1 MIRSFDELL
10 AAVTVGEPVRLVGAA
25 AQDTD
30 TITAMY
36 EAERAGLITPI
47 LVGDTTE
54 MARVMEREGLEFRNA
69 VFVRADTLEESA
81 ARAVELVRGG
91 HGDFLMKG
99 LLDTNIFLK
108 AIVDRERG
116 LPRGKVLSHVMTFD
130 VGTRY
135 HKILITSDGGMCLYP
150 DLEQKAAILR
160 NALTV
165 ARALGVE
172 APKCAVICA
181 KEKVNPKMQPTVD
194 AAELKR
200 MAAEGAFGD
209 AVVEGPISFDLAV
222 SRHWAEVKRFD
233 SPVAGDADVFLL
245 PDIDAGNLLGKCC
258 TALFGA
264 RAAGVIVGSS
274 VPIVMTSRADDSA
287 TKLCSIALGCLM
299 AQSGRQEVG

>member
-1 MIRSFDELL
+1 MIRNFDELL
-10 AAVTVGEPVRLVGAA
+10 ERVRGGKPVRLVGAA

-47 LVGDTTE
+47 LVGDTAE
-54 MARVMEREGLEFRNA
+54 MERVMAQERLEFQNA
-69 VFVRADTLEESA
+69 VFVRADSLEESA

-108 AIVDRERG
+108 AIVNRETG

-130 VGTRY
+130 VGTHY

-150 DLEQKAAILR
+150 DLEQKAEILR
-160 NALTV
+160 NALRV
-165 ARALGVE
+165 ARALGIE

-200 MAAEGAFGD
+200 MAAEGAFGS
-209 AVVEGPISFDLAV
+209 ALVEGPISFDLAV
-222 SRHWAEVKRFD
+222 SRHWADVKHFD
-233 SPVAGDADVFLL
+233 SPVAGDADVFIL

-274 VPIVMTSRADDSA
+274 VPIVMTSRADDAA

-299 AQSGRQEVG
+299 AQQG

>member
-1 MIRSFDELL
+1 MIRNFDELL
-10 AAVTVGEPVRLVGAA
+10 ERVRGGKPVRLVGAA

-47 LVGDTTE
+47 LVGDTAE
-54 MARVMEREGLEFRNA
+54 MERVMAQERLEFQNA
-69 VFVRADTLEESA
+69 VFVRADSLEESA

-108 AIVDRERG
+108 AIVNRETG

-130 VGTRY
+130 VGTHY

-150 DLEQKAAILR
+150 DLEQKAEILR
-160 NALTV
+160 NALRV
-165 ARALGVE
+165 ARALGIE

-200 MAAEGAFGD
+200 MAAEGAFGC
-209 AVVEGPISFDLAV
+209 ALVEGPISFDLAV
-222 SRHWAEVKRFD
+222 SRHWADVKHFD
-233 SPVAGDADVFLL
+233 SPVAGDADVFIL

-274 VPIVMTSRADDSA
+274 VPIVMTSRADDAA

-299 AQSGRQEVG
+299 AQQG

>member
-1 MIRSFDELL
+1 MIRNFDELL
-10 AAVTVGEPVRLVGAA
+10 ERVRGGKPVRLVGAA

-47 LVGDTTE
+47 LVGDTAE
-54 MARVMEREGLEFRNA
+54 MERVMAQERLEFQNA
-69 VFVRADTLEESA
+69 VFVRADSLEESA

-108 AIVDRERG
+108 AIVNRETG

-130 VGTRY
+130 VGEHY

-150 DLEQKAAILR
+150 DLEQKAEILR
-160 NALTV
+160 NALRV
-165 ARALGVE
+165 AHALGIE

-181 KEKVNPKMQPTVD
+181 KEKVNPKMQPTAD

-200 MAAEGAFGD
+200 MAAEGAFGG
-209 AVVEGPISFDLAV
+209 ALVEGPISFDLAV
-222 SRHWAEVKRFD
+222 SRHWADVKHFD
-233 SPVAGDADVFLL
+233 SPVAGDADVFIL

-274 VPIVMTSRADDSA
+274 VPIVMTSRADDAA

-299 AQSGRQEVG
+299 AQQG

>member
-1 MIRSFDELL
+1 MIRNFDELSER
-10 AAVTVGEPVRLVGAA
+10 VRGGKPVRLVGAA

-47 LVGDTTE
+47 LVGDTAE
-54 MARVMEREGLEFRNA
+54 MERVMAQERLEFQNA
-69 VFVRADTLEESA
+69 VFVRTDSLEESA

-108 AIVDRERG
+108 AIVNRETG

-130 VGTRY
+130 VGEHY

-150 DLEQKAAILR
+150 DLEQKAEILH
-160 NALTV
+160 NALRV
-165 ARALGVE
+165 AHAIGIE

-200 MAAEGAFGD
+200 MASEGAFGS
-209 AVVEGPISFDLAV
+209 ALVEGPISFDLAV
-222 SRHWAEVKRFD
+222 SRHWADVKHFD
-233 SPVAGDADVFLL
+233 SPVAGDADVFIL

-274 VPIVMTSRADDSA
+274 VPIVMTSRADDAA

-299 AQSGRQEVG
+299 AQQG